1 MYVADSL
8 FFVQHLYTNPDDDED
23 HGSMFSMK
31 LRDILQQYDEEDIT
45 PSESADD
52 IKNRMIEKSLK
63 LSGN

>member
-23 HGSMFSMK
+23 HGSMFGMK